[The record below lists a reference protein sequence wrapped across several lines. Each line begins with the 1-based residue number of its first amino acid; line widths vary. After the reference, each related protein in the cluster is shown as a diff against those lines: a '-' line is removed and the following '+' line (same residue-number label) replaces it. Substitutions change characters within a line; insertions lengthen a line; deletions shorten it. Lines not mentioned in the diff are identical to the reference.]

1 MVEVGENK
9 EVIERPDRPYQPRAQ
24 RWSGVKQTK
33 HKKLAKVIGVEQN
46 FNFMP
51 YTFTPQ
57 DVVEIQLYTDLGE
70 STVQLSN
77 DEVQM
82 KVLTWLA
89 IISPTLLP
97 FIAEAKTGTV
107 NNPQRVMRQ
116 LGYDH
121 SAVQSQRDGFKC
133 INC

>member
-57 DVVEIQLYTDLGE
+57 DVVEIQLTRTLEKALFNY
-70 STVQLSN
+70 
-77 DEVQM
+77 QM
-82 KVLTWLA
+82 
-89 IISPTLLP
+89 
-97 FIAEAKTGTV
+97 
-107 NNPQRVMRQ
+107 M
-116 LGYDH
+116 
-121 SAVQSQRDGFKC
+121 KC
-133 INC
+133 R